1 MRRTSNRRNRKQRNR
16 SAMLA
21 AAAMLV
27 VTIPGPASA
36 QPAARGTW
44 SPIPDR
50 VWQAM
55 QGKSWHKGLGCPG
68 RERLALLTVP
78 YLDFGGRPQTGQ
90 MIVSR
95 SVAGNV
101 LSAFASIM
109 RSGFRIRQMRLVHE
123 FDGDDDR
130 SMAANNTSGFN
141 CRRVSGSNRLSDH
154 AFGKAIDINPVQNPY
169 VWRRGTQPPSGAAY
183 DEPHERQNPHIGMI
197 RKGDAVTRA
206 FARIGWKWGGLWRN
220 SKDFQHFSQ
229 SGR

>member
-1 MRRTSNRRNRKQRNR
+1 MAVMVAAVALL
-16 SAMLA
+16 AM
-21 AAAMLV
+21 AM
-27 VTIPGPASA
+27 PDSASA
-36 QPAARGTW
+36 QTAARGSW
-44 SPIPDR
+44 SPVPVH

-55 QGKSWHKGLGCPG
+55 QGRSWHEGLGCPA

-78 YLDFGGRPQTGQ
+78 YLDFSGRPQTGQ
-90 MIVSR
+90 IIVAR
-95 SVAGNV
+95 SVAGDV
-101 LSAFASIM
+101 LSAFAHIM

-141 CRRVSGSNRLSDH
+141 CRKVSGSNRLSDH
-154 AFGKAIDINPVQNPY
+154 SYGKAIDINPVQSPY

-183 DEPHERQNPHIGMI
+183 DEPHERLRPQTGMI

-220 SKDFQHFSQ
+220 SKDYQHFSQ